1 METDIRTDWD
11 SGLAQYICTGDDGSV
26 KCCGFGLFNRWTSC
40 GEVVNTKTA
49 PKSTSH
55 LICSHAVSF
64 FPRAGSSAWQDLCV
78 HGVVVQFLSAADSV
92 ARINVGIAI
101 IWFAIL
107 GNLVPSSIRFQK
119 KLKIWDRIWITFHT
133 SSCCLASCDPSC
145 LAASDATLH
154 EFLVTY
160 VGVLSDAAIAFEA
173 RLGKRSIDPF

>member
-64 FPRAGSSAWQDLCV
+64 FPRAGSSA
-78 HGVVVQFLSAADSV
+78 
-92 ARINVGIAI
+92 
-101 IWFAIL
+101 
-107 GNLVPSSIRFQK
+107 
-119 KLKIWDRIWITFHT
+119 
-133 SSCCLASCDPSC
+133 
-145 LAASDATLH
+145 
-154 EFLVTY
+154 
-160 VGVLSDAAIAFEA
+160 
-173 RLGKRSIDPF
+173 

>member
-1 METDIRTDWD
+1 M
-11 SGLAQYICTGDDGSV
+11 
-26 KCCGFGLFNRWTSC
+26 N
-40 GEVVNTKTA
+40 
-49 PKSTSH
+49 
-55 LICSHAVSF
+55 
-64 FPRAGSSAWQDLCV
+64 
-78 HGVVVQFLSAADSV
+78 GVVVQFLNAADSV

-101 IWFAIL
+101 ISFAIL
-107 GNLVPSSIRFQK
+107 CNLVPSSIRFQK
-119 KLKIWDRIWITFHT
+119 KLKIWENLTFHT